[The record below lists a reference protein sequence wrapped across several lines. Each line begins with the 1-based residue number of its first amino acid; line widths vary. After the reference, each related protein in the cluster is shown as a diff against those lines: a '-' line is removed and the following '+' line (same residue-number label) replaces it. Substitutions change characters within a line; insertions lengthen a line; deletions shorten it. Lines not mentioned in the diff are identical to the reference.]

1 MILKLQMRYT
11 INFCEM
17 NRIQILDCTLR
28 DGGYIND
35 FRFGRDGIKKII
47 DQLTTAGIDIIET
60 GFLEDGEYDQDCSV
74 YNKVEQISFLLPK
87 DHRRSMY
94 VAMACYGEY
103 DINQL
108 SPYNGKSVDG
118 IRVTFHYNEV
128 KEALDYCKEIQK
140 KGYKVF
146 VQPVGTTSYTDEQLI
161 SLIHKVNEMRPYSF
175 YLVDTLG
182 LMHKEEVLRFF
193 YLINHNLSKGINM
206 GFHSHNNLQL
216 SYSNCQSLTAV
227 ESNRTISLDASVYGM
242 GRGAGNLNTELIAN
256 YLNEHLAAVYEIE
269 PLLEIVDE
277 YILKIKEQYDWG
289 YSVPYYLAAI
299 NGCHPNYASY
309 LSRKHTLNVK
319 SISTILHMIEP
330 EKRSLFDKKIAEEK
344 YLEFQAHEIDDKKVV
359 EELETIIKGHN
370 VLLLAPG
377 SSLNNYVEKIK
388 ATAREND
395 CIVVGVTFVP
405 NFIDCDYIFLSNLR
419 RYKTTFNPTQKEI
432 KLIHTSN
439 IEIEN
444 GEKYMVNYSSLLN
457 EDDIIKDNT
466 SLMFLNLLTKINPLT
481 VFIAGMD
488 GYNTKESN
496 YYQDRLA
503 LRHNEE
509 QAHAINEAVSKRIKQ
524 LSNQLKIKFITPSYY
539 IE

>member
-1 MILKLQMRYT
+1 
-11 INFCEM
+11 M